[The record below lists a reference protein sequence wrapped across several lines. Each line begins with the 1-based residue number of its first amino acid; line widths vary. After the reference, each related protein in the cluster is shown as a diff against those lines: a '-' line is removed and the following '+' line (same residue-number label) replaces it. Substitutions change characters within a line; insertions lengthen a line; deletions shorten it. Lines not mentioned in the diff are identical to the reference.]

1 MSEFKELG
9 RLLSNV
15 LISNGIETKAQLVEI
30 MSNNPADII
39 KLPGVGK
46 MSLAKISN
54 WISGD
59 PIKSMQ
65 AEIER
70 LKARLERQAVDWK
83 SIIDENKIKAQGI
96 EEMAEAIKINDASE
110 LDDPY
115 CGGTGYDQAL
125 AAATAYADNLRAKEG
140 E

>member
-70 LKARLERQAVDWK
+70 LKA
-83 SIIDENKIKAQGI
+83 ENAQLNNACAFVKTVFDVNLGSGGYVPTFGKL
-96 EEMAEAIKINDASE
+96 AT
-110 LDDPY
+110 DD
-115 CGGTGYDQAL
+115 CITHLNNAL
-125 AAATAYADNLRAKEG
+125 NLRNKEG
-140 E
+140 

>member
-70 LKARLERQAVDWK
+70 LKTELEK
-83 SIIDENKIKAQGI
+83 TNKEWLSLDVMPHGTTLNSIKAQGI
-96 EEMAEAIKINDASE
+96 EDALSAVGCPYG
-110 LDDPY
+110 DDTI
-115 CGGTGYDQAL
+115 GL
-125 AAATAYADNLRAKEG
+125 HNWLEEYADNLRTKEG